1 MPTSYSI
8 PQIYED
14 EIEAIVEAGYYSS
27 KSDVVR
33 DAIRLLFETK
43 SNLKL
48 SAAIEMYKEGKVTL
62 SKAAELAGSD
72 TISFKEILKD
82 RKIKVEVQV
91 DNKEK
96 MEERSKLLDE

>member
-8 PQIYED
+8 PKVYED
-14 EIEAIVEAGYYSS
+14 EIEAIVKAGYYSS

-48 SAAIEMYKEGKVTL
+48 SAAVEMYKDDKVTL
-62 SKAAELAGSD
+62 SKAAELADLD

-82 RKIKVEVQV
+82 RGIKFEVPV
-91 DNKEK
+91 DDKEK
-96 MEERSKLLDE
+96 LGERSKLLDE

>member
-8 PQIYED
+8 PKVYED
-14 EIEAIVEAGYYSS
+14 EIEAVVKAGYYSS

-48 SAAIEMYKEGKVTL
+48 SAAIEMYKDGKVTL
-62 SKAAELAGSD
+62 SKAAELSGLD
-72 TISFKEILKD
+72 TISFKDILKD
-82 RKIKVEVQV
+82 REVEVQV
-91 DNKEK
+91 ENKEK
-96 MEERSKLLDE
+96 LEERSKLLDE

>member
-8 PQIYED
+8 PRIYED
-14 EIEAIVEAGYYSS
+14 EIEAVVKAGYYSS

-48 SAAIEMYKEGKVTL
+48 SAAIEMYKDGKVTL
-62 SKAAELAGSD
+62 SKAAELSGLD
-72 TISFKEILKD
+72 TISFKDILKD
-82 RKIKVEVQV
+82 RGIKVEVQV
-91 DNKEK
+91 ENKEK
-96 MEERSKLLDE
+96 LEEKSKLLDE

>member
-8 PQIYED
+8 PQVYED
-14 EIEAIVEAGYYSS
+14 EIEAIVKAGYYSS
-27 KSDVVR
+27 KSDVGR
-33 DAIRLLFETK
+33 GAIRVLFETK

-48 SAAIEMYKEGKVTL
+48 SGAIEMEKEGKVTL

-82 RKIKVEVQV
+82 RGIKVEVQV
-91 DNKEK
+91 ENKEK
-96 MEERSKLLDE
+96 LEERSKLLDE